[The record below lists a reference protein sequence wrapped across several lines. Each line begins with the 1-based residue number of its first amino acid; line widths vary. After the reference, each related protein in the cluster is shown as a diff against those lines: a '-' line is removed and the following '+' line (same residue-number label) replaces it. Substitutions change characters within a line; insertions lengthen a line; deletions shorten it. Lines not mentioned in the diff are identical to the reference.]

1 MHRKIR
7 PIRDGVTF
15 LQLAPSP
22 IRQRLPL
29 FGSRLRAGFPSPAD
43 DYIEGKID
51 LNLYLAEHPAA
62 TFMVRV
68 DGDSMTGAGIFPG
81 DIAIVDRSLV
91 DSDLKAMHN
100 KIVLAVLDGEFTIK
114 RLSTKGQT
122 ILLMPENDKYDPIA
136 ITEASE
142 FTVWGVVKH
151 SIRHL

>member
-1 MHRKIR
+1 MFLKVR

-15 LQLAPSP
+15 LHLAHSP
-22 IRQRLPL
+22 VRQHLTL

-62 TFMVRV
+62 TFLVRV

-91 DSDLKAMHN
+91 NSDIKAMHN
-100 KIVLAVLDGEFTIK
+100 KIVLVVLDGEFTIK
-114 RLSTKGQT
+114 RLCVKGNSVT
-122 ILLMPENDKYDPIA
+122 LVPENDRYEPITIA
-136 ITEASE
+136 QDSD
-142 FTVWGVVKH
+142 FTVWGIVKH
-151 SIRHL
+151 AIRHL

>member
-1 MHRKIR
+1 MHPKIR

-15 LQLAPSP
+15 LLLACSKE
-22 IRQRLPL
+22 L
-29 FGSRLRAGFPSPAD
+29 SRLRAGFPSPAD
-43 DYIEGKID
+43 DYAEEKID
-51 LNLYLAEHPAA
+51 LVQHPAA
-62 TFMVRV
+62 TFPVRV
-68 DGDSMTGAGIFPG
+68 DGDSMTGAGIYPG

-114 RLSTKGQT
+114 RLSVKGKT
-122 ILLMPENDKYDPIA
+122 ILLVPEHDRYEPI
-136 ITEASE
+136 IVSEASD

>member
-1 MHRKIR
+1 MHPKIR

-15 LQLAPSP
+15 LLLACSKE
-22 IRQRLPL
+22 L
-29 FGSRLRAGFPSPAD
+29 SRLRAGFPSPAD
-43 DYIEGKID
+43 DYAEEKID
-51 LNLYLAEHPAA
+51 LVQHPAA
-62 TFMVRV
+62 TFPVRV
-68 DGDSMTGAGIFPG
+68 DGDSMTGAGIYPG

-114 RLSTKGQT
+114 RLSVKGKT
-122 ILLMPENDKYDPIA
+122 VLLVPENDKYDPIA
-136 ITEASE
+136 ITEASD